1 MARWEIML
9 ADGDR
14 TLVEAHHWV
23 DSRGIWLDGQDE
35 HGEAVAH
42 IPIARISWVK
52 LDAAG
57 GAQPGAQV
65 AGDPALSI
73 SPAEVSSDRVPDDL
87 RGMVLAIDRSIL
99 PILCVRRHP
108 TLGLQILETACE
120 GHEWRVL
127 AQVTGDEF
135 LSATEVEAELT
146 IIFAKL
152 CMNRSC
158 SFETAY
164 RAFKMAPWRY

>member
-73 SPAEVSSDRVPDDL
+73 SPAEVSSAKGEPPLSVQEIHEHL
-87 RGMVLAIDRSIL
+87 GYRGFEVL
-99 PILCVRRHP
+99 P
-108 TLGLQILETACE
+108 
-120 GHEWRVL
+120 W
-127 AQVTGDEF
+127 TGDTVQAQHVRDTRRIII
-135 LSATEVEAELT
+135 SAAGLDCGFT
-146 IIFAKL
+146 
-152 CMNRSC
+152 
-158 SFETAY
+158 
-164 RAFKMAPWRY
+164 RAQLDRFIDAWEKA